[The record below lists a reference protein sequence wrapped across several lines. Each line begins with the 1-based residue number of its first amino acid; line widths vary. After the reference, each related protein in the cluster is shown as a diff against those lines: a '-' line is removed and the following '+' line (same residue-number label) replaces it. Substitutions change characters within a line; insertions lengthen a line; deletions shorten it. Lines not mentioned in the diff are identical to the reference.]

1 MNEVIKYTGQLG
13 KTILNFFPADPFEN
27 VIVQFSAMFDNAV
40 LEYLNY
46 FIPVGPFLK
55 ILAIWLSRGS
65 LRRTAGM
72 GFSGAPFHRLPLLL
86 RLTYNRKEG

>member
-13 KTILNFFPADPFEN
+13 RTILNFFPADPFADA
-27 VIVQFSAMFDNAV
+27 IVQFSAMFDNAV

-55 ILAIWLSRGS
+55 ILAIWLVAVAAYYVV
-65 LRRTAGM
+65 T
-72 GFSGAPFHRLPLLL
+72 PLARWAKLIS
-86 RLTYNRKEG
+86 

>member
-27 VIVQFSAMFDNAV
+27 VIVQFSTMFDNAV

-55 ILAIWLSRGS
+55 ILAIWLVAVAAYYVVTPLARW
-65 LRRTAGM
+65 A
-72 GFSGAPFHRLPLLL
+72 RLIS
-86 RLTYNRKEG
+86 

>member
-55 ILAIWLSRGS
+55 ILAIWLVAVAAYYVVTP
-65 LRRTAGM
+65 LAGWAKLI
-72 GFSGAPFHRLPLLL
+72 S
-86 RLTYNRKEG
+86 

>member
-55 ILAIWLSRGS
+55 ILAVWLAAVAAYYVV
-65 LRRTAGM
+65 T
-72 GFSGAPFHRLPLLL
+72 PLARWAKLIS
-86 RLTYNRKEG
+86 

>member
-46 FIPVGPFLK
+46 FIPVGLFLK
-55 ILAIWLSRGS
+55 VLAIWLVAVAAYYVV
-65 LRRTAGM
+65 T
-72 GFSGAPFHRLPLLL
+72 PLARWAKLIS
-86 RLTYNRKEG
+86 

>member
-13 KTILNFFPADPFEN
+13 RTILNFFPADPFEN

-55 ILAIWLSRGS
+55 ILAIWLVAVAAYYVV
-65 LRRTAGM
+65 T
-72 GFSGAPFHRLPLLL
+72 PLARWAKLIS
-86 RLTYNRKEG
+86 

>member
-13 KTILNFFPADPFEN
+13 KMILNFFPADPFEN

-55 ILAIWLSRGS
+55 ILAIWLVAVAAYYVV
-65 LRRTAGM
+65 T
-72 GFSGAPFHRLPLLL
+72 PLARWAKLIS
-86 RLTYNRKEG
+86 

>member
-13 KTILNFFPADPFEN
+13 KTILNFFPADPVEN

-55 ILAIWLSRGS
+55 ILAIWLVAVAAYYVV
-65 LRRTAGM
+65 T
-72 GFSGAPFHRLPLLL
+72 PLARWAKLIS
-86 RLTYNRKEG
+86 

>member
-13 KTILNFFPADPFEN
+13 RTILNFFPADPFEN

-46 FIPVGPFLK
+46 FIPVGLFLK
-55 ILAIWLSRGS
+55 VLAIWLVAVAAYYVV
-65 LRRTAGM
+65 T
-72 GFSGAPFHRLPLLL
+72 PLARWAKLIS
-86 RLTYNRKEG
+86 

>member
-55 ILAIWLSRGS
+55 ILAIWLV
-65 LRRTAGM
+65 TVA
-72 GFSGAPFHRLPLLL
+72 AYYVVTPLARWAKLIS
-86 RLTYNRKEG
+86 